1 MKTYEIIPNNG
12 RKSFYGKAIA
22 KEYNGNTILTSYT
35 TEVAKIDKEGRFSRL
50 WGGYSV
56 TTMNHVNAFRAMF
69 GLPTMTKKEW
79 ERMEVDRYNPLVDMV
94 IDYNRNYGN

>member
-22 KEYNGNTILTSYT
+22 REYNGNAILTSYT
-35 TEVAKIDKEGRFSRL
+35 TEVARIDKEGRFSRL

-56 TTMNHVNAFRAMF
+56 TTMNHINAFRAMF
-69 GLPTMTKKEW
+69 GLPTMTNK
-79 ERMEVDRYNPLVDMV
+79 PLQGILLKSMV
-94 IDYNRNYGN
+94 SRSKRTAQE